1 MPTRNLVLTDHQA
14 ELVDRLVKSGRFQ
27 NASEVLRH
35 GLRLVE
41 AQDAEERARLIAL
54 REAARLGIADIEAGR
69 FGSFPNASRLA
80 SELMDAAEHRIRTRT
95 RPLPPK

>member
-1 MPTRNLVLTDHQA
+1 MPTRNLVLTDHQVD
-14 ELVDRLVKSGRFQ
+14 LVDRLVKSGRFQ

-41 AQDAEERARLIAL
+41 AQDAEERARLKAL

-69 FGSFPNASRLA
+69 FNTFPSASELA
-80 SELMDAAEHRIRTRT
+80 SHLMDAAEERIKTRV
-95 RPLPPK
+95 RLKPK

>member
-14 ELVDRLVKSGRFQ
+14 DLVERLVKSGRYQ

-41 AQDAEERARLIAL
+41 TQEAEEHARLEAL
-54 REAARLGIADIEAGR
+54 KAAARVGIADIEAGR
-69 FGSFPNASRLA
+69 FSNHPSAAQAADHLMALAKMRIQGRSR
-80 SELMDAAEHRIRTRT
+80 S
-95 RPLPPK
+95 K